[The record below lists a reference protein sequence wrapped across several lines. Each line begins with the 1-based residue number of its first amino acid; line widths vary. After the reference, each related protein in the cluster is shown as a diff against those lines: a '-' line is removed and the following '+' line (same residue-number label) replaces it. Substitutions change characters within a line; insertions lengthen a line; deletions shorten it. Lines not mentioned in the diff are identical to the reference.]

1 MLSVFMCHCE
11 FMYLL
16 GDMPIQSLC
25 PFLIGLNVLSLVEL
39 LTSLYTLH
47 VCMLSCL
54 SCPTLCDRMDYSPPA
69 PLSMGFSSK
78 NTGVDC
84 HALLQGIFLTQRS
97 NKHLL
102 TSPVLAGRF
111 FTTSTTWEDFI
122 VCVQSLKSDL

>member
-1 MLSVFMCHCE
+1 MCHCE

-47 VCMLSCL
+47 VCVLSCFSRVQL
-54 SCPTLCDRMDYSPPA
+54 FVTLWTIAHQA

-78 NTGVDC
+78 NTGVGC
-84 HALLQGIFLTQRS
+84 HSLLQGIFLTQRS

-111 FTTSTTWEDFI
+111 FTTSTTWE
-122 VCVQSLKSDL
+122 VLKTHPRGLIC